1 MYLYSVFDGV
11 FVPVQLDTLEYIH
24 EHEYV
29 HADVKASNLML
40 SHSDPNQ
47 VSWSSS
53 VLTETMTVYK
63 VPLWPVHRQ
72 EEEPGFGWN
81 TLAPLH

>member
-1 MYLYSVFDGV
+1 M
-11 FVPVQLDTLEYIH
+11 QLDTLEYIH

-53 VLTETMTVYK
+53 VLTETVTVYK
-63 VPLWPVHRQ
+63 VPL
-72 EEEPGFGWN
+72 
-81 TLAPLH
+81 